1 MYIGRDWRKKTQGYS
16 VWNSISHNYSDP
28 IVFNCVELMKCMS
41 QKPALFTKEMSH
53 NLKMFSFKARKII
66 PIQYNMTDLYFKD

>member
-1 MYIGRDWRKKTQGYS
+1 
-16 VWNSISHNYSDP
+16 
-28 IVFNCVELMKCMS
+28 MKCMS

-66 PIQYNMTDLYFKD
+66 PIQYNMTDLDFKD